1 MVGSWRLNERHYGA
15 LQGKNKKDTE
25 SIYGADQVK
34 RWRRSYL
41 ESPPKL
47 TSIGSD
53 DRIQQ
58 VPTINGES
66 LKDTYLRVIKYYNE
80 IIDPFVPSGKNVLI
94 VAHGNSLRVLLK

>member
-1 MVGSWRLNERHYGA
+1 MSLVIPQIEMVGSWRLNERHYGA
-15 LQGKNKKDTE
+15 LQGKKKKDTE

-66 LKDTYLRVIKYYNE
+66 LKDTYLRRTARINATSVYIRK
-80 IIDPFVPSGKNVLI
+80 DKSPPRK
-94 VAHGNSLRVLLK
+94 